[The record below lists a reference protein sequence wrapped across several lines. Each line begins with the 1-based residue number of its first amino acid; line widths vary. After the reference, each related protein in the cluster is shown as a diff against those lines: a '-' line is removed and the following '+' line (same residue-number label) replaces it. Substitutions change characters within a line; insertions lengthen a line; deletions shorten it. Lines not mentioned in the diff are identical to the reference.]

1 MNEQQLKELMKMN
14 ENNQTLEATFFE
26 MQKSFDYIVKQGK
39 YLFDKCLE
47 EGFNEEQ
54 ALKFSISILTGGVK

>member
-1 MNEQQLKELMKMN
+1 MNEQQLKELIKMN

-26 MQKSFDYIVKQGK
+26 MQKSFDYIAKQGK